1 MDQDNTNTVGR
12 PARKDKDNKAAP
24 SVERG
29 TKPGEKRKTYIVNI
43 ALADKVEA
51 IAEQRNVPV
60 KNVVNEFFKYMVQQ
74 YEKMHGPLP
83 APGGS
88 ENTNDG
94 T

>member
-1 MDQDNTNTVGR
+1 MNKSNTSKVGR
-12 PARKDKDNKAAP
+12 PARKDKDNKTVV

-43 ALADKVEA
+43 VLADKVDA
-51 IAEQRNVPV
+51 IADQRNVPV

-83 APGGS
+83 GDRIQD
-88 ENTNDG
+88 NTDVG
-94 T
+94 K